1 MKDKIALEEHFA
13 IDLTIEQS
21 RIYAKPGVWEKLRAD
36 LLDVEQQRL
45 ERMEESGTAFSILS
59 LNAPGT
65 QGIPD
70 PDQAIHVAE
79 RANDTL
85 AAFISRHPRRLGGFA
100 ALPMQDPD
108 FAARELERSVRDL
121 GFHGFLVNGFAQVG
135 DADTIVYYDDQ
146 RFADF

>member
-21 RIYAKPGVWEKLRAD
+21 RIYARPGVWEKLRAD

-70 PDQAIHVAE
+70 RQNSSPS
-79 RANDTL
+79 RA
-85 AAFISRHPRRLGGFA
+85 
-100 ALPMQDPD
+100 
-108 FAARELERSVRDL
+108 ELEVRIPAPAESPSLSRSCFRASRTPAFRAAVRGWL
-121 GFHGFLVNGFAQVG
+121 GDRVGRDAQGVS
-135 DADTIVYYDDQ
+135 
-146 RFADF
+146 R

>member
-1 MKDKIALEEHFA
+1 MKDKIALEDHFA

-21 RIYAKPGVWEKLRAD
+21 RIYAKPGVWERLRAD

-65 QGIPD
+65 QGIPN
-70 PDQAIHVAE
+70 PDHAIHVAKQ
-79 RANDTL
+79 ANDTL
-85 AAFISRHPRRLGGFA
+85 AAFISRHPRRLGGLA

-108 FAARELERSVRDL
+108 AAARELERSVR
-121 GFHGFLVNGFAQVG
+121 
-135 DADTIVYYDDQ
+135 
-146 RFADF
+146 

>member
-21 RIYAKPGVWEKLRAD
+21 RIYARPGVWEKLRAD

-70 PDQAIHVAE
+70 PAEAIHVAR
-79 RANDTL
+79 RANDAL
-85 AAFISRHPRRLGGFA
+85 AAFVSRHPQRLGGFA
-100 ALPMQDPD
+100 ALPM
-108 FAARELERSVRDL
+108 
-121 GFHGFLVNGFAQVG
+121 
-135 DADTIVYYDDQ
+135 
-146 RFADF
+146 